1 MKTNKLYPTWF
12 TLGALIFY
20 LGLFF
25 LPGIMGIGYSFTDW
39 NAYSSEVNFV
49 GWKNYLKVFEGGTNY
64 GMFQKYLCIYC
75 DKLHHQDHA
84 RNRSGHPAHQQ
95 DGKDEKHAPDAGVSS
110 SGHVLSDHRPGV

>member
-49 GWKNYLKVFEGGTNY
+49 GWKIT
-64 GMFQKYLCIYC
+64 
-75 DKLHHQDHA
+75 
-84 RNRSGHPAHQQ
+84 
-95 DGKDEKHAPDAGVSS
+95 
-110 SGHVLSDHRPGV
+110 